1 MYDGTAISL
10 EGMAEKLLTVLDEDI
25 GHLENTISTLNE
37 LRSLVIKRDDTG
49 LAKLFEDVEAK
60 VTSHAA
66 NESRR
71 QSIRRELA
79 DARGYQH
86 AEEVTLSRLEAVLPA
101 ETTAQVVHRRTK
113 LQSLVGELRKEYSA
127 TVLLMADCSRLN
139 RLLLESIF
147 ALNRSGAITYEADGT
162 MRWQSDGGLVICDFK

>member
-1 MYDGTAISL
+1 MTATAISL
-10 EGMAEKLLTVLDEDI
+10 EGMVEKLLTVLDEDI
-25 GHLENTISTLNE
+25 GHLENTISTFNE

-79 DARGYQH
+79 DVLGYKS

-101 ETTAQVVHRRTK
+101 ETTAQVVDRRTK
-113 LQSLVGELRKEYSA
+113 LQSLVSELRKEYSA
-127 TVLLMADCSRLN
+127 TVLLMADCGRFN

-147 ALNRSGAITYEADGT
+147 ALNRTGTITYEADGT
-162 MRWQSDGGLVICDFK
+162 RSGKVRVVWLICDSK

>member
-1 MYDGTAISL
+1 MTATAISL
-10 EGMAEKLLTVLDEDI
+10 EGMVEKLLTVLDEDI

-60 VTSHAA
+60 VTNHAA
-66 NESRR
+66 NESKR

-79 DARGYQH
+79 DALGYKC
-86 AEEVTLSRLEAVLPA
+86 AEEVTLSRLEAALPA

-113 LQSLVGELRKEYSA
+113 LQSLVSELKKEYSA
-127 TVLLMADCSRLN
+127 TVLLMADCSRFN

-162 MRWQSDGGLVICDFK
+162 TRRQSDGGLVNLRF